1 MGNEGNGNYRAA
13 VKINAFVAIVV
24 MTIVREII
32 YERNKNEPWRAFL
45 LLLFPSRS

>member
-1 MGNEGNGNYRAA
+1 MGNEGNDNYRAA
-13 VKINAFVAIVV
+13 VKINAFVA
-24 MTIVREII
+24 IVREII